1 MYLFDANVSS
11 LGGGGGGGDGGCS
24 FWAQNGCDFFHICG
38 NFVGLDRH
46 IIFRFQNYCQRIPIS
61 LFSRFSAS

>member
-1 MYLFDANVSS
+1 MVVVVGMVVVVFGHRMAVT
-11 LGGGGGGGDGGCS
+11 
-24 FWAQNGCDFFHICG
+24 FFHICG

-46 IIFRFQNYCQRIPIS
+46 IVFRFQNYCQRIPIS